1 MERRKLKREKKQQA
15 AASGSQR
22 SLQANQQKVHKHV
35 KKDKGAARKLRHQ
48 KAKSRAKQAD
58 GKGEAMELD

>member
-15 AASGSQR
+15 AAPGSQR

-35 KKDKGAARKLRHQ
+35 KKDKGAARKLRYQ
-48 KAKSRAKQAD
+48 KAKSAKQAD
-58 GKGEAMELD
+58 GQGEAMELD

>member
-1 MERRKLKREKKQQA
+1 MERRKLKREKQQA
-15 AASGSQR
+15 ATSGTQR

-35 KKDKGAARKLRHQ
+35 KKDKGAARRLRHQ

-58 GKGEAMELD
+58 GKGDAMEID